1 MIGVHVE
8 AIRVRGDQ
16 VTLRSNH
23 DAEGAMKVSLIGI
36 DEGALGD
43 WGGASACG
51 GDGINLKR
59 EVSVVVKGVAVLLY
73 LVVALGSNIKNV
85 GGRVVGK
92 SRRANNERSVALH
105 GGVAVGDGGVL
116 SVCKDWRVGQVDP
129 DYVAVDDIRH
139 EDQDGRGSL
148 VDSHAPRVGDGG
160 CAEGSYD
167 FPVAV
172 EDLNDSRTNFVV
184 PSAVDSQAGDV
195 AYKDV
200 SARQQAQRRGETR
213 EGRGKEGAS
222 DFLRIRRVENGDGG
236 TGALSVGGVVEVCDE
251 DVGGREGSARKA

>member
-116 SVCKDWRVGQVDP
+116 SVGKDWRVSQVDP
-129 DYVAVDDIRH
+129 DYVAVDDVRD

-148 VDSHAPRVGDGG
+148 VDSHTPRVSGGG
-160 CAEGSYD
+160 CAEGSHYL
-167 FPVAV
+167 AGAI
-172 EDLNDSRTNFVV
+172 EDLNDSRANLKVA
-184 PSAVDSQAGDV
+184 SAVDSQTGDV
-195 AYKDV
+195 AYKNV
-200 SARQQAQRRGETR
+200 AARQQAQRRGETR